1 MKPIKLSRSGG
12 YDPKLGP
19 KHPDNRDPSL
29 EIARPQLPAITV
41 AIVKIGEKTTAH
53 RAQITIPRADP
64 TSWMLAHRAAAELC
78 EVIAE
83 HGGSNMRHAATALPT
98 IEVGRHNTCV
108 TVAIA
113 CRDAFEA
120 ADVAELL
127 DIIAPK
133 IARDAAGFAT
143 HRVVRAP

>member
-1 MKPIKLSRSGG
+1 MKPIKLTRAGG

-19 KHPDNRDPSL
+19 AHPENRDPTL
-29 EIARPQLPAITV
+29 EISNKLPAITI
-41 AIVKIGEKTTAH
+41 AIVKLGEKTTAH
-53 RAQITIPRADP
+53 RAQLTIPRADP
-64 TSWMLAHRAAAELC
+64 ITWMLAYRAAAELC

-98 IEVGRHNTCV
+98 IEVGRHNMCV

-133 IARDAAGFAT
+133 IARDAAGFST
-143 HRVVRAP
+143 HRVVRA